1 MNSSMKRQNDATS
14 KETLEDLEDEGSWE
28 GDDEADQDESGP
40 SPDGEFDESD
50 ELEDSDPLSNYKMK
64 IFVADDVSDSGLAPL
79 RAAGFQVDKKT
90 GLSSPALVQALSDCE
105 GLIVRTETK
114 ITADLLASANGLRV
128 IGRAG
133 VGVDNIDVAAATI
146 RGIVVMNAPDGNT
159 IPTAEHTMA
168 LLISLARSIPQANSS
183 LKAGRWEQKKFIGV
197 ELQGKT
203 LGIVGLGRIGR
214 VVASRARAM
223 GMLIVA
229 YDPFIAPEQ
238 ARDLEIELA
247 PLDDVYARADFLTVH
262 TPLTAETR
270 GLIDREVFAKM
281 KKGARIINCARGGL
295 VDEAALHEAISDG
308 TIAGAALDVFVQEPP
323 ASDHPLLN
331 LDQVIVTPPL
341 GASTTEAQEGVA
353 FTVAEQMR
361 DYLLTGALRGAV
373 NVPALGMKE
382 LSLLQPYVSLAES
395 LGRFQAQ
402 LTDKAVSEV
411 RLEFA
416 GEIVDVDATPVTR
429 AFLAGLLRDVS
440 ARVNVA
446 NALLIAEERAIKVTS
461 AYVRAS
467 AGVAPA
473 IRTEISTKQATRSLA
488 GTLFGYGEQRR
499 EGRITEIDGF
509 YLEATPKGH
518 MLVTRNRDVPGV
530 IGQIGTILGE
540 RGVNISRFHLGRRE
554 RGGEAMALIEID
566 APATKETLQALRNLQ
581 QVISAQPIE
590 LS

>member
-1 MNSSMKRQNDATS
+1 MS
-14 KETLEDLEDEGSWE
+14 
-28 GDDEADQDESGP
+28 
-40 SPDGEFDESD
+40 
-50 ELEDSDPLSNYKMK
+50 MK
-64 IFVADDVSDSGLAPL
+64 IFVADDVSDSGLDPL
-79 RAAGFQVDKKT
+79 RAAGFTVEKQT
-90 GLSSPALVQALSDCE
+90 GLTGPSLVQALQNCE
-105 GLIVRTETK
+105 GLVVRSETK
-114 ITADLLASANGLRV
+114 VTADLLASVSSLRV

-133 VGVDNIDVAAATI
+133 VGVDNIDVPAATI

-159 IPTAEHTMA
+159 ITTAEHTIA

-183 LKAGRWEQKKFIGV
+183 LKSGRWERKKFIGV

-295 VDEAALHEAISDG
+295 VDEGALCEAIENG
-308 TIAGAALDVFVQEPP
+308 TIAGAALDVFSQEPP
-323 ASDHPLLN
+323 AADNPLLN
-331 LDQVIVTPPL
+331 LDQVIVTPHL

-361 DYLLTGALRGAV
+361 DFLLTGALRGAV

-382 LSLLQPYVSLAES
+382 LSLLQPYVLLAES

-402 LTDKAVSEV
+402 LVDKPVNEV
-411 RLEFA
+411 RLEFS
-416 GEIVDVDATPVTR
+416 GEIVEVDATPVTR

-440 ARVNVA
+440 ARVNVV
-446 NALLIAEERAIKVTS
+446 NAFLIAEERGIKVTTT
-461 AYVRAS
+461 YVRTGGEMS
-467 AGVAPA
+467 PA
-473 IRTEISTKQATRSLA
+473 IRTEISAEQSTRSLA
-488 GTLFGYGEQRR
+488 GTLFGYGQQRR

-509 YLEATPKGH
+509 HLEATPKGH
-518 MLVTRNRDVPGV
+518 MLVMRNRDVPGV
-530 IGQIGTILGE
+530 IGQVGTILGE

-554 RGGEAMALIEID
+554 RGGEAMALIEVD
-566 APATKETLQALRNLQ
+566 APVTKETLQSLRELA
-581 QVISAQPIE
+581 QVISAQPID